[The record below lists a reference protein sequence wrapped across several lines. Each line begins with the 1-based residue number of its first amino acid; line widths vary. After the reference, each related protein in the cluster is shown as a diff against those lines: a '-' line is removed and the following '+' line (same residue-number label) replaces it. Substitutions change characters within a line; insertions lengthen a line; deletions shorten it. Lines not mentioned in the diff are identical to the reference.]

1 MSMMSTKDTLNHKHN
16 VRSMSAGSLLSV
28 RSSDRANHQKTSIKN
43 TFKIIEKKKS
53 NYKDYLSSN
62 IDLDLNSNYSI
73 NINLNTNPHLP
84 INNNNIEKK

>member
-28 RSSDRANHQKTSIKN
+28 KSSDRANHQKTSIKN
-43 TFKIIEKKKS
+43 TFKTIEKKKV
-53 NYKDYLSSN
+53 NFKDNLSN

-73 NINLNTNPHLP
+73 NININTNPHLQN
-84 INNNNIEKK
+84 NNNNIEKK

>member
-28 RSSDRANHQKTSIKN
+28 KSSDRNNHQKTSIKN
-43 TFKIIEKKKS
+43 TFKSITIIGKKKV
-53 NYKDYLSSN
+53 NFKDNLSN

-73 NINLNTNPHLP
+73 NINTNPHLQ
-84 INNNNIEKK
+84 NNNIEKK